1 MPTTLSDAL
10 SDPHCRQQWPV
21 QRTPGQKR
29 SADRLWVE
37 DKAATASRTI
47 TAVTTTTTVATTQ
60 AAAARTRDDCGST
73 NHQ

>member
-1 MPTTLSDAL
+1 MPTTLSHAL

-29 SADRLWVE
+29 SSDRPWVE
-37 DKAATASRTI
+37 DKAATT
-47 TAVTTTTTVATTQ
+47 TAVTTTTTIATTQ